1 MPFDADLM
9 IPEDVWGSMGP
20 LAQAAASAA
29 GKQRA
34 LLARTPVL
42 MELGD
47 ALPVA
52 MAARLGVTVL
62 HTVGSIVSIGLFTL
76 PQLDKMVVVPPKSEL
91 PHARHL
97 CLFQT
102 GAWWETVDGLTL

>member
-52 MAARLGVTVL
+52 VAARLGVHRPLVKA
-62 HTVGSIVSIGLFTL
+62 GGDARIDRGA
-76 PQLDKMVVVPPKSEL
+76 VVE
-91 PHARHL
+91 HL
-97 CLFQT
+97 RQ
-102 GAWWETVDGLTL
+102 